1 MENRDAMTD
10 SGMSATAQALEP
22 DSGLGRLDR
31 RRAVN
36 SLRSVSSPT
45 RVVVGVDDPLYC
57 AGIAHAL
64 RRAGMEV
71 VASAGDAENLARKT
85 RAYHPDVT
93 VVDLD
98 LPPNVID
105 EDRIDAARHIR
116 SINPEMAVLVLAR
129 SGEEQHASVLLAER
143 PEGIGF
149 LVKAHIRDA
158 EDFTASVQRI
168 VCGGTALDPGVVSA
182 LAGRRT
188 ATDPI
193 DELTR
198 RERSVLA
205 LMTQGRSNRFIAAEL
220 VVTVSAVERHITNIF
235 AKLDL
240 EANAAQHRRV
250 LAVLRYLGR

>member
-1 MENRDAMTD
+1 
-10 SGMSATAQALEP
+10 MSATAQAPEP
-22 DSGLGRLDR
+22 DSGLRHLDR
-31 RRAVN
+31 RRAGN
-36 SLRSVSSPT
+36 FLSPVSSPT
-45 RVVVGVDDPLYC
+45 RVVVGVDDPLYR

-64 RRAGMEV
+64 RQAGMEV
-71 VASAGDAENLARKT
+71 VASAGDSENLARKT

-105 EDRIDAARHIR
+105 KDRIDAARQIR

-129 SGEEQHASVLLAER
+129 SGEEQHVSVLLAEG
-143 PEGIGF
+143 PEGLGF

-158 EDFTASVQRI
+158 EDFTTSVQRI
-168 VCGGTALDPGVVSA
+168 VRGGTALDPGVVSA
-182 LAGRRT
+182 LAGRRA

-198 RERSVLA
+198 RERTVLA
-205 LMTQGRSNRFIAAEL
+205 LMAQGRSNRFIATEL
-220 VVTVSAVERHITNIF
+220 VVTVSAVERHITSIF

-240 EANAAQHRRV
+240 QTNAAKHRRV